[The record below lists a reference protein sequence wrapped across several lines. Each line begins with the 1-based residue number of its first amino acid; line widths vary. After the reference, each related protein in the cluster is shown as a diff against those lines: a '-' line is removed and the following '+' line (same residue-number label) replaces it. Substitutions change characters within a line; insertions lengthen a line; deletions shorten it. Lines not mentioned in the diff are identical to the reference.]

1 MRRVPTVPALAAG
14 LVAAVT
20 SLVAGCAGPT
30 LTESALTTQAQ
41 SSLEAMVGEL
51 RTGELAARTQL
62 AGRST
67 WRFCDVVVTD
77 AESSGGSV
85 ESTFSSRQPPTP
97 ASDPLYD
104 RTSQQLSDSVDLLT
118 DLRVAVRR
126 HDTASMRETTRAMAG
141 MSARLETAA
150 ERLR

>member
-1 MRRVPTVPALAAG
+1 MRAALAA
-14 LVAAVT
+14 VAAA
-20 SLVAGCAGPT
+20 SAALLAGCAGPT
-30 LTESALTTQAQ
+30 ATGSALGTQAE
-41 SSLEAMVGEL
+41 SSLLAMVSEL

-77 AESSGGSV
+77 AESSGSSV
-85 ESTFSSRQPPTP
+85 EATFSSRQPPTA
-97 ASDPLYD
+97 ASDALYE
-104 RTSQQLSDSVDLLT
+104 RTSRQLSDAADLLT

-126 HDTASMRETTRAMAG
+126 HDTASMRETTRAM
-141 MSARLETAA
+141 SATSRRLESAA